1 MESLMSDISEN
12 IPIEFGRGLIGI
24 SLAMDFI
31 MKYFKKGNPDY
42 VLDDIDAVLYKSLD
56 ISNFKKFMNLGLVS
70 EGLFY
75 ISVHLKY
82 GIVNDYKKRLYEK
95 KAISLLEYIY
105 TNRQNKWFAEEYPG
119 LLFCNE
125 FFFLYSLC
133 LMYEQGI
140 YQTRIEHICKEIII
154 ELFASIPSLHYNRL
168 IRLFLVS
175 KIINVVKVTH
185 VWDEYFELLRGNI
198 SVKYLIEEECSRNR
212 LYLSDGLTGIYI
224 MLYMIN
230 RLRNTTVFELNWDY
244 YTALILNNKSLIS
257 LRNNTTISTGIGIN
271 GYWGINYLLKTISKK
286 NLYQL

>member
-1 MESLMSDISEN
+1 
-12 IPIEFGRGLIGI
+12 
-24 SLAMDFI
+24 
-31 MKYFKKGNPDY
+31 
-42 VLDDIDAVLYKSLD
+42 
-56 ISNFKKFMNLGLVS
+56 
-70 EGLFY
+70 
-75 ISVHLKY
+75 
-82 GIVNDYKKRLYEK
+82 
-95 KAISLLEYIY
+95 
-105 TNRQNKWFAEEYPG
+105 
-119 LLFCNE
+119 
-125 FFFLYSLC
+125 
-133 LMYEQGI
+133 MYEQGI